1 MKSLIKNIRLIGP
14 NEILEGYSVL
24 VEGDKIIGIGRERE
38 LLNKKVDYVIDGRGK
53 FLAAGLIDIH
63 NHGNSGYDVMDGTEE
78 ALDRIAGFHLKNGV
92 TSHLSTV
99 MTSGGMFRAL
109 ENIGHYRNKENL
121 SQNLGAHLEGPYFS
135 LEKKGAQ
142 AAEYISMPDIKE
154 MKKFISSSNGRL
166 KMLSIA
172 PEIPGALDIISFL
185 RSQGIVVAL
194 GHTNASYL
202 ESQRGIEYG
211 ASVATHLF
219 NGMKDFRHREPGI
232 IGAALLDDR
241 MFCEIIYDRV
251 HVHDALVKMT
261 LKLKGRD
268 RMVLISDAMMATGL
282 EDGEYE
288 LGGQRV
294 IVEDRIAR
302 LESGNLAGSTLSLRE
317 AVYNLINYLNI
328 PLVDAIRMASLSP
341 AKAIQIHKD
350 KGSIEIGKDADM
362 ILIDRDINIFGVMV
376 MGKWISYV

>member
-1 MKSLIKNIRLIGP
+1 
-14 NEILEGYSVL
+14 
-24 VEGDKIIGIGRERE
+24 
-38 LLNKKVDYVIDGRGK
+38 
-53 FLAAGLIDIH
+53 
-63 NHGNSGYDVMDGTEE
+63 
-78 ALDRIAGFHLKNGV
+78 
-92 TSHLSTV
+92 
-99 MTSGGMFRAL
+99 
-109 ENIGHYRNKENL
+109 
-121 SQNLGAHLEGPYFS
+121 
-135 LEKKGAQ
+135 
-142 AAEYISMPDIKE
+142 
-154 MKKFISSSNGRL
+154 
-166 KMLSIA
+166 
-172 PEIPGALDIISFL
+172 
-185 RSQGIVVAL
+185 
-194 GHTNASYL
+194 
-202 ESQRGIEYG
+202 
-211 ASVATHLF
+211 
-219 NGMKDFRHREPGI
+219 
-232 IGAALLDDR
+232 
-241 MFCEIIYDRV
+241 
-251 HVHDALVKMT
+251 VKMT